1 GRASDWPGDNPGGK
15 HSGSG
20 NAVRDRKDFRT
31 PAWSPPRSLSPTA
44 RRHDQ
49 DADSHPRNHGIA
61 NADDHLLPAKGP
73 AEGNLGARAASSGKL
88 GCPSPRARQHGRDRP
103 RSASTRGHRSRSP
116 GVVMRSSGNPNTS
129 TKWAETAGDVPL
141 QVGPTIAAPPA
152 KDVAHRGVVS
162 PSALQPP
169 RPASARVLE
178 QGARARKARQG
189 VNGSPATIARRGV
202 DSRGLDRG
210 TGRPCGDGGA
220 SPGRSL
226 DGKDDPAWR
235 YTANACYSTERG
247 SFTASV
253 MNSAR
258 ALAEYDLRPKGDGSF
273 TVRTKG
279 DQRPKSANAAAA
291 TVNAAAAA
299 KFPSAEDVAAETR
312 LMPVGVIHRAFKGRR
327 LAAVQ
332 AWDPL
337 AAAAVRAKRAEKM
350 LRRAFLGRTGT
361 NSGETMPAAAP
372 ARRRPRKAPGTKAAA
387 TTTTENRA
395 GGGASDRGGGVG
407 GSRKCSS
414 ARRVGGPAERAVR
427 RGGSEGDSKSD
438 ADWCGSRGLRRDARR
453 ELSRT
458 ELARA
463 VAAVERI
470 GGSRIVHGAGAPLK
484 PALGGTRAYAN
495 VLSTRNRDAV
505 ESVSC
510 PSRGSIKTSK
520 PRSASGS
527 SRETSH
533 TSRTARTSTA
543 TSRSSRYP
551 SSRSG
556 SSACNSGRDTSVSGD
571 ESVEMRRARLLAEL
585 EVLRRR
591 MHDAEGLLREVD
603 RSRPKQRRGNQSLD
617 EDCLV

>member
-1 GRASDWPGDNPGGK
+1 MFLASMGRLKHKRTRNTIAAEETPRSSCPSDVDPTAAPAADPGIPSTTEEHQTISVNNIEKEAGVNGVSAPVPHAETRGAAAAGRASDWPGDNPGGK

-73 AEGNLGARAASSGKL
+73 AEGNLGARAASS
-88 GCPSPRARQHGRDRP
+88 
-103 RSASTRGHRSRSP
+103 
-116 GVVMRSSGNPNTS
+116 
-129 TKWAETAGDVPL
+129 
-141 QVGPTIAAPPA
+141 
-152 KDVAHRGVVS
+152 
-162 PSALQPP
+162 
-169 RPASARVLE
+169 
-178 QGARARKARQG
+178 
-189 VNGSPATIARRGV
+189 
-202 DSRGLDRG
+202 
-210 TGRPCGDGGA
+210 
-220 SPGRSL
+220 
-226 DGKDDPAWR
+226 
-235 YTANACYSTERG
+235 
-247 SFTASV
+247 
-253 MNSAR
+253 
-258 ALAEYDLRPKGDGSF
+258 
-273 TVRTKG
+273 
-279 DQRPKSANAAAA
+279 
-291 TVNAAAAA
+291 AAAA